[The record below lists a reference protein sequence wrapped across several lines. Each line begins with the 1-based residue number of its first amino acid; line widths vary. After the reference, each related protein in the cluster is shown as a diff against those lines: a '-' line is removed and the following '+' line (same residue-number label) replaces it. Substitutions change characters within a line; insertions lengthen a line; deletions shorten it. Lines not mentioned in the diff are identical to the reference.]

1 MYEYNMYQW
10 MLFFFIY
17 CFVGWVWECCYV
29 STLKH
34 KWVNRGFL
42 HGPFLPI
49 YGFGAITIL
58 WITLPVRESIPA
70 IALAGAVGATVL
82 EYVTGAVMEK
92 LFHVRYWDYSN
103 QKCNLNG
110 YICLSSTFAWGVFS
124 VILVRYVHQYIEVL
138 AGKIPETPMMVIDF
152 VLAAAILTDT
162 ITSVKEAFDLKAII
176 LAEKEKELQMI
187 AQSLA
192 LVKQNIEESSER
204 MRENWEESTE
214 RMRENWEE
222 GTEKLR
228 ESFEEGREKLREG
241 IEEGREKLRENIEES
256 TERIRGGL
264 LNRRLEEREKLL
276 LLQSELEQR
285 MELLQKRAERR
296 YRSAGR
302 ILKRNPSS
310 TYQHRRLSFEELKEM
325 IEKRRGR

>member
-103 QKCNLNG
+103 QKLNLNG
-110 YICLSSTFAWGVFS
+110 YICLSSTLAWGVFS
-124 VILVRYVHQYIEVL
+124 VILVRNVHQYIEVL
-138 AGKIPETPMMVIDF
+138 AGKIPEVPMMVIDF

-187 AQSLA
+187 AKSLA
-192 LVKQNIEESSER
+192 LVKQNIEES
-204 MRENWEESTE
+204 
-214 RMRENWEE
+214 
-222 GTEKLR
+222 
-228 ESFEEGREKLREG
+228 
-241 IEEGREKLRENIEES
+241 
-256 TERIRGGL
+256 TERIRDNL
-264 LNRRLEEREKLL
+264 LNRKLEEREKLL

-285 MELLQKRAERR
+285 MELLQKKSEQR